1 MYRGMISP
9 RPPIFPLNKTIVET
23 KSLAAGGTAPSG
35 GNEGAFVVSN
45 ILRKRRQ
52 PGTRRRHRSLQGGNG
67 LNQKIREVAM
77 RKLLALVS
85 IAVVLP
91 FPSGAQQQARPVS
104 VKTTTQSKSQEPT
117 TETQA
122 PDLPV
127 RRVVL
132 YKNGVGYFEHIGRVR
147 GNEDI
152 HIDFTSGQ
160 LNDALASLTVL
171 DLDGGRISGVSY
183 NSTDPLDK
191 RLGAL
196 RLPLDE
202 QTSVSK
208 FLDALRG
215 SRLEVS
221 SGGDPVTGRLLS
233 VERKTRTAGGTTLE
247 VDIISVVTD
256 RGEIREVEVTPT
268 TRVRLVDTGMH
279 GEMNRYLSLLASE
292 REQDLR
298 RMTLA
303 TTGTGERQLFVSY
316 ISEVP
321 VWKTTYRLVLSS
333 ESGKKP
339 LLQGWAIVDNT
350 VGEDWNNVNLSLVAG
365 APQSFIQQLSQ
376 PYYGRRAVVPLPQ
389 EYESVPQTHEARLL
403 GGAQIAGRVTDSAG
417 GVIASAQVRVLDAS
431 GREITRTMTDSAG
444 AYGFSGLPDGTYQL
458 KVESRGFKTLLM
470 NNAQVRNGYSSE
482 HDATLQVGQ
491 VSQTVT
497 VTESAPLVET
507 TNSSIAGMIEG
518 KNLGSGRGL
527 GSGVGGTIGGLH
539 RPGTA
544 QGLPLNGRDYTNLL
558 AVGPGVTGGAF
569 NSLLQ
574 ASTPAAAEGQ
584 DFDDLYEYKLKDR
597 VTIRK
602 NQSAMVPIVQSEIRA
617 EKVSLWTAD
626 RNYGHPLR
634 GIWLS
639 NTSGATLDGGN
650 FSVIDDEIFAGQG
663 LLDPIKPDERRL
675 LSYATD
681 LGMLVRAAGSAS
693 PQRYTRVAIAHGV
706 MIRMGE
712 EREKKIYT
720 IRNEDAAP
728 RALIIEHPLRM
739 GWTLSKDTLRP
750 EETTASAYRFRMAVG
765 SKQSTTLEISE
776 SHPLQTTVELSN
788 ITDDQVAVL
797 LKDGSINSEIEQAL
811 RKILDQKAQV
821 AALNAEAETR
831 GSTITSIYDDQ
842 QRLRENLKSL
852 KGSAEEKALTQRYT
866 QQLSN
871 QENRLEKLRNEK
883 EDFEKKSEAAQGQL
897 EKMIEDLA
905 LQVTLEP
912 N

>member
-1 MYRGMISP
+1 
-9 RPPIFPLNKTIVET
+9 
-23 KSLAAGGTAPSG
+23 
-35 GNEGAFVVSN
+35 
-45 ILRKRRQ
+45 
-52 PGTRRRHRSLQGGNG
+52 
-67 LNQKIREVAM
+67 M

-85 IAVVLP
+85 VVVVLSL
-91 FPSGAQQQARPVS
+91 PSGAQQQARPVS
-104 VKTTTQSKSQEPT
+104 VKTASQAQESAL
-117 TETQA
+117 ETQA
-122 PDLPV
+122 SDLPV

-147 GNEDI
+147 GNENI

-221 SGGDPVTGRLLS
+221 SGADPITGRLLS

-256 RGEIREVEVTPT
+256 GGEIREVEVTPS
-268 TRVRLVDTGMH
+268 TRVRLVDAGLH

-298 RMTLA
+298 RMTVA
-303 TTGTGERQLFVSY
+303 TTGTGDRQLFVSY

-333 ESGKKP
+333 ETGKKP

-376 PYYGRRAVVPLPQ
+376 PYYGRRAIVPLPQ

-403 GGAQIAGRVTDSAG
+403 GGAQIAGRVTDQLG
-417 GVIASAQVRVLDAS
+417 GVIASAQVRALDAS

-458 KVESRGFKTLLM
+458 QVEAKGFKTLVM
-470 NNAQVRNGYSSE
+470 NNAQVRSGYSSE
-482 HDATLQVGQ
+482 HDAALQVGA

-497 VTESAPLVET
+497 VTESVPLVET
-507 TNSSIAGMIEG
+507 TTSSLAGTAS
-518 KNLGSGRGL
+518 NLGSGRGL
-527 GSGVGGTIGGLH
+527 GRGTGIGAGSGGGAGGGLA
-539 RPGTA
+539 PGITDNA
-544 QGLPLNGRDYTNLL
+544 TVPMNGRNYANLL
-558 AVGPGVTGGAF
+558 ALRPGATGGAF

-584 DFDDLYEYKLKDR
+584 DFDNLYEYKLKDR

-617 EKVSLWTAD
+617 EKVSLWTAG

-634 GIWLS
+634 GVWLS
-639 NTSGATLDGGN
+639 NTSGETLDGGN

-681 LGMLVRAAGSAS
+681 LGMIVRAAGSAS
-693 PQRYTRVAIAHGV
+693 PLRYTRVLIGHGAMV
-706 MIRMGE
+706 RIGE
-712 EREKKIYT
+712 EREKMVYT
-720 IRNEDAAP
+720 VRNEDTAP
-728 RALIIEHPLRM
+728 RTLIVEYPFRP
-739 GWTLSKDTLRP
+739 GWNLSKETMHP
-750 EETTASAYRFRMAVG
+750 EETTTSAYRFRVAIG
-765 SKQSTTLEISE
+765 AKQSTTLEISE
-776 SHPLQTTVELSN
+776 SHPLQTQVELSN
-788 ITDDQVAVL
+788 ITSDEVAVL
-797 LKDGSINSEIEQAL
+797 LKDGQINSDIEQAL
-811 RKILDQKAQV
+811 RKIIEQKAQV

-831 GSTITSIYDDQ
+831 DNTITRIYDDQ
-842 QRLRENLKSL
+842 QRLRENLKAL

-866 QQLSN
+866 QQLSD
-871 QENRLEKLRNEK
+871 QETRLDKLRNEK
-883 EDFEKKSEAAQGQL
+883 EEFEKKSEAAQ
-897 EKMIEDLA
+897 EKVDKMIGDLA
-905 LQVTLEP
+905 MEVTLEP
-912 N
+912 R

>member
-1 MYRGMISP
+1 
-9 RPPIFPLNKTIVET
+9 
-23 KSLAAGGTAPSG
+23 
-35 GNEGAFVVSN
+35 
-45 ILRKRRQ
+45 
-52 PGTRRRHRSLQGGNG
+52 
-67 LNQKIREVAM
+67 M

-85 IAVVLP
+85 IAVVSP

-104 VKTTTQSKSQEPT
+104 VKTTSQESAPA
-117 TETQA
+117 TQV

-183 NSTDPLDK
+183 NSTAPFDR

-221 SGGDPVTGRLLS
+221 SGADPVSGRLLS

-256 RGEIREVEVTPT
+256 GGEIREIEVTPT

-389 EYESVPQTHEARLL
+389 EYESVPQTHEARML
-403 GGAQIAGRVTDSAG
+403 GGAQIAGRVTDPSG
-417 GVIASAQVRVLDAS
+417 GVIAMAQVRALDAS

-458 KVESRGFKTLLM
+458 QVESKGFKTLVM
-470 NNAQVRNGYSSE
+470 NNAQVRSGYSSE
-482 HDATLQVGQ
+482 HDATLQPGD
-491 VSQTVT
+491 VSQTIT

-507 TNSSIAGMIEG
+507 TNSSLAGTG
-518 KNLGSGRGL
+518 NNLGSGRGL
-527 GSGVGGTIGGLH
+527 GRAVGPAAGGGTGGGMYV
-539 RPGTA
+539 PGPPPKSA
-544 QGLPLNGRDYTNLL
+544 SNGRNFDSVAAL
-558 AVGPGVTGGAF
+558 APGVTGGSF

-584 DFDDLYEYKLKDR
+584 NFDDLYEYKLKDR

-602 NQSAMVPIVQSEIRA
+602 NQSAMVPILQSEIRA

-626 RNYGHPLR
+626 RNIGHPLR
-634 GIWLS
+634 GVWLS
-639 NTSGATLDGGN
+639 NTSGETLDGGN
-650 FSVIDDEIFAGQG
+650 FSVIEDEIFAGQG
-663 LLDPIKPDERRL
+663 LLDPIKPDERRM

-681 LGMLVRAAGSAS
+681 LGMLVRTGGTTS
-693 PQRYTRVAIAHGV
+693 PQRNLRVAIAQGV
-706 MIRMGE
+706 MVRVSE
-712 EREKKIYT
+712 VREKKIYT
-720 IRNEDAAP
+720 IRNEDSTQ
-728 RALIIEHPLRM
+728 RTLIVEHPVRF
-739 GWTLSKDTLRP
+739 GWNLASDTLRP
-750 EETTASAYRFRMAVG
+750 EETTASMYRFRVAVG
-765 SKQSTTLEISE
+765 PKQSTTLEINE
-776 SHPLQTTVELSN
+776 SHPVETQIELTN
-788 ITDDQVAVL
+788 INDDQLALMV
-797 LKDGSINSEIEQAL
+797 KESSITPEIEQAL

-831 GSTITSIYDDQ
+831 ESTITSIYDDQ
-842 QRLRENLKSL
+842 QRLRENLKAL

-866 QQLSN
+866 QQLSD
-871 QENRLEKLRNEK
+871 QETHLEKLRNEK
-883 EDFEKKSEAAQGQL
+883 DDFEKKSGAAQEKL
-897 EKMIEDLA
+897 DKMIEDLA
-905 LQVTLEP
+905 MEVTLESR
-912 N
+912 

>member
-1 MYRGMISP
+1 
-9 RPPIFPLNKTIVET
+9 
-23 KSLAAGGTAPSG
+23 
-35 GNEGAFVVSN
+35 
-45 ILRKRRQ
+45 
-52 PGTRRRHRSLQGGNG
+52 
-67 LNQKIREVAM
+67 M

-85 IAVVLP
+85 AVVVLSL
-91 FPSGAQQQARPVS
+91 PSGAQQQARPVF
-104 VKTTTQSKSQEPT
+104 VRTTSQAQESAPQTQV
-117 TETQA
+117 

-132 YKNGVGYFEHIGRVR
+132 YKNGVGYFEHVGRVR
-147 GNEDI
+147 GSENI

-221 SGGDPVTGRLLS
+221 SGADPVTGRLLS

-256 RGEIREVEVTPT
+256 GGEIREVEVTPS
-268 TRVRLVDTGMH
+268 TRVRLVDTGLH

-298 RMTLA
+298 GMTVA
-303 TTGTGERQLFVSY
+303 TTGTGDRQLFVSY

-350 VGEDWNNVNLSLVAG
+350 VGEDWDNVNLSLVVG

-376 PYYGRRAVVPLPQ
+376 PYYGRRAIVPLPQ

-403 GGAQIAGRVTDSAG
+403 GGAQIAGRVTDQSG
-417 GVIASAQVRVLDAS
+417 GVIASAQVRALDAS

-458 KVESRGFKTLLM
+458 QVEAKGFKTLVM
-470 NNAQVRNGYSSE
+470 NNAQVRSGYSSE
-482 HDATLQVGQ
+482 HDAALQVGAL
-491 VSQTVT
+491 SQMVT
-497 VTESAPLVET
+497 VTESVPLVET
-507 TNSSIAGMIEG
+507 TNSSLAGMAS
-518 KNLGSGRGL
+518 NLGSGRGL
-527 GSGVGGTIGGLH
+527 GRGTGIGAGSGGGTGGGLA
-539 RPGTA
+539 PGITDNA
-544 QGLPLNGRDYTNLL
+544 PSPSNGRNYGNLL
-558 AVGPGVTGGAF
+558 ALRPGVTGGAF

-617 EKVSLWTAD
+617 EKVSLWTSG
-626 RNYGHPLR
+626 RSYGHPLR
-634 GIWLS
+634 GVWLS
-639 NTSGATLDGGN
+639 NTSGETLDGGN

-681 LGMLVRAAGSAS
+681 LGMIVRAAGSAS
-693 PQRYTRVAIAHGV
+693 PLRYTRVLIGHGV

-712 EREKKIYT
+712 EREKMVYT
-720 IRNEDAAP
+720 VRNEDAAP
-728 RALIIEHPLRM
+728 RTLIIEYPLRT
-739 GWTLSKDTLRP
+739 GWNLSKETLHP
-750 EETTASAYRFRMAVG
+750 EETTASAYRFRVAIG
-765 SKQSTTLEISE
+765 AKQSATLEIGE
-776 SHPLQTTVELSN
+776 SHPLQTQVELNN
-788 ITDDQVAVL
+788 ITSDEVAVL
-797 LKDGSINSEIEQAL
+797 LKNGEINSDIEQAL

-821 AALNAEAETR
+821 AQLNDEAESR
-831 GSTITSIYDDQ
+831 GSTIASIYDDQ
-842 QRLRENLKSL
+842 QRLRENLKAL

-866 QQLSN
+866 QQLSD
-871 QENRLEKLRNEK
+871 QETRLEKLRNEK
-883 EDFEKKSEAAQGQL
+883 EDFEKKGEAAQGVL
-897 EKMIEDLA
+897 DKMIEDLA
-905 LQVTLEP
+905 MEVTIEQR
-912 N
+912 

>member
-1 MYRGMISP
+1 
-9 RPPIFPLNKTIVET
+9 
-23 KSLAAGGTAPSG
+23 
-35 GNEGAFVVSN
+35 
-45 ILRKRRQ
+45 
-52 PGTRRRHRSLQGGNG
+52 
-67 LNQKIREVAM
+67 M

-85 IAVVLP
+85 LVVVCAL
-91 FPSGAQQQARPVS
+91 PSGAQQQARPVS
-104 VKTTTQSKSQEPT
+104 LKTTPQEPAP
-117 TETQA
+117 ETQA

-132 YKNGVGYFEHIGRVR
+132 YKNGVGYFEHMGRVR

-183 NSTDPLDK
+183 NSAAPFDR

-221 SGGDPVTGRLLS
+221 SGTDPVSGRLLS

-247 VDIISVVTD
+247 VDIISIVTD
-256 RGEIREVEVTPT
+256 GGEIREIEVTPT

-303 TTGTGERQLFVSY
+303 TTGNGERQLFVSY

-333 ESGKKP
+333 ETGKKP

-389 EYESVPQTHEARLL
+389 EYQNAPQTHEARLL
-403 GGAQIAGRVTDSAG
+403 GGSQIAGRVQDQSG
-417 GVIASAQVRVLDAS
+417 GVIAGAQVLVLDVN
-431 GREITRTMTDSAG
+431 GREVQRTMTDAAG
-444 AYGFSGLPDGTYQL
+444 AYGFSGLPDGTYHLQ
-458 KVESRGFKTLLM
+458 VESKGFRTLVM
-470 NNAQVRNGYSSE
+470 NNAQVRSGYSSE
-482 HDATLQVGQ
+482 HDATLQPGQ
-491 VSQTVT
+491 MSQTVT
-497 VTESAPLVET
+497 VTEAAPLIET
-507 TNSSIAGMIEG
+507 TNAT
-518 KNLGSGRGL
+518 LGSEL
-527 GSGVGGTIGGLH
+527 AN
-539 RPGTA
+539 TA
-544 QGLPLNGRDYTNLL
+544 ELPLNGRDYANLL
-558 AVGPGVTGGAF
+558 PVPRAVAGGAF
-569 NSLLQ
+569 NSLMQ

-584 DFDDLYEYKLKDR
+584 EFDDLYEYKLKDR

-617 EKVSLWTAD
+617 EKISLWTAD
-626 RNYGHPLR
+626 RTVGHPLR
-634 GIWLS
+634 GVWLS
-639 NTSGATLDGGN
+639 NTSGETLDGGN

-681 LGMLVRAAGSAS
+681 LGMLVRVAGSAS
-693 PQRYTRVAIAHGV
+693 PQRYTRVLIAHGV

-712 EREKKIYT
+712 GTENKIYT
-720 IRNEDAAP
+720 IRNEDSSP
-728 RALIIEHPLRM
+728 RTLIVEHPLRS
-739 GWTLSKDTLRP
+739 GWSLSKDALRP
-750 EETTASAYRFRMAVG
+750 EETTASNYRFRVAVG
-765 SKQSTTLEISE
+765 AKQSTTLEIKE
-776 SHPLQTTVELSN
+776 TYPLQTQMQLSSV
-788 ITDDQVAVL
+788 TDDDVSML
-797 LKDGSINSEIEQAL
+797 LRNGYITPEIELAL
-811 RKILDQKAQV
+811 RKIIDQKDEVADLSSEAQS
-821 AALNAEAETR
+821 R
-831 GSTITSIYDDQ
+831 SIAISNIYNDQ
-842 QRLRENLKSL
+842 TRLRENLKAL
-852 KGSAEEKALTQRYT
+852 KGTPEEKALTQRYT
-866 QQLSN
+866 QQLSD
-871 QENRLEKLRNEK
+871 QETQLDKLRSEK
-883 EDFEKKSEAAQGQL
+883 EDFETKRAAAQERL
-897 EKMIEDLA
+897 NKMIEDLA
-905 LQVTLEP
+905 MNVTLEAR
-912 N
+912 

>member
-1 MYRGMISP
+1 M
-9 RPPIFPLNKTIVET
+9 
-23 KSLAAGGTAPSG
+23 
-35 GNEGAFVVSN
+35 
-45 ILRKRRQ
+45 RR
-52 PGTRRRHRSLQGGNG
+52 
-67 LNQKIREVAM
+67 
-77 RKLLALVS
+77 LLALVS

-104 VKTTTQSKSQEPT
+104 VKTTSQESVPQ
-117 TETQA
+117 TQV

-183 NSTDPLDK
+183 NSTAPFDR

-221 SGGDPVTGRLLS
+221 SGADPVSGRLLS

-256 RGEIREVEVTPT
+256 SGEIREIEVTPT
-268 TRVRLVDTGMH
+268 TRVRLVDAGLH

-303 TTGTGERQLFVSY
+303 TNGTGERQLFVSY

-403 GGAQIAGRVTDSAG
+403 GGAQIAGRVLDPSGSVVAG
-417 GVIASAQVRVLDAS
+417 AQVRVLDMSGGEISRAS
-431 GREITRTMTDSAG
+431 SDGRGE
-444 AYGFSGLPDGTYQL
+444 YGFSGLPDGTYRL
-458 KVESRGFKTLLM
+458 EFDSPGFKKLVV
-470 NNAQVRNGYSSE
+470 NNAQVRNGFSSQ
-482 HDATLQVGQ
+482 HDETLQVGE

-497 VTESAPLVET
+497 VTESVPLVET
-507 TNSSIAGMIEG
+507 TNSTLAGTVG
-518 KNLGSGRGL
+518 GGGSGGSLGSGRGL
-527 GSGVGGTIGGLH
+527 GRGAGVGAASGGGIGGGMYS
-539 RPGTA
+539 PGA
-544 QGLPLNGRDYTNLL
+544 SQDLSLNGRSFNRLNNFAAL
-558 AVGPGVTGGAF
+558 QPGATGGAF

-574 ASTPAAAEGQ
+574 TSTPAAAEGQ
-584 DFDDLYEYKLKDR
+584 NFDDLYEYKLKDR

-602 NQSAMVPIVQSEIRA
+602 NQSAMVPILQSEIRA

-626 RNYGHPLR
+626 RTVGRPLR
-634 GIWLS
+634 GVWLS
-639 NTSGATLDGGN
+639 NTSGETLDGGN
-650 FSVIDDEIFAGQG
+650 FSVIEDEIFAGQG
-663 LLDPIKPDERRL
+663 LLDPIKPDERRM

-681 LGMLVRAAGSAS
+681 LGMLVRTAGTTS
-693 PQRYTRVAIAHGV
+693 PQRNIRVAIAHGM
-706 MIRMGE
+706 MIRVSE
-712 EREKKIYT
+712 VREKKIYT
-720 IRNEDAAP
+720 IRNEDSAQ
-728 RALIIEHPLRM
+728 RTLIVEHPVRF
-739 GWTLSKDTLRP
+739 GWNLASDNLKP
-750 EETTASAYRFRMAVG
+750 EETTASMFRFRVIVG
-765 SKQSTTLEISE
+765 PKQSTTLEINE
-776 SHPLQTTVELSN
+776 SHPVETRIELN
-788 ITDDQVAVL
+788 NVTDDQLALMV
-797 LKDGSINSEIEQAL
+797 KENSINPEIEQAL
-811 RKILDQKAQV
+811 RTVLDQKARV

-831 GSTITSIYDDQ
+831 DNTITSIYDDQ
-842 QRLRENLKSL
+842 QRLRENLKAL

-866 QQLSN
+866 QQLSD
-871 QENRLEKLRNEK
+871 QETRLGKLRSEK
-883 EDFEKKSEAAQGQL
+883 EDFEKQSEAAQGTL
-897 EKMIEDLA
+897 NKMIEDLA
-905 LQVTLEP
+905 LEVTLDP
-912 N
+912 R